1 MSIYEGLII
10 ATFFMVSIMMVIQ
23 FLDSSTP
30 KLADILAIVNIFPCY
45 QVIVYRNGNPIKRSE
60 WLEYLTSS
68 VHYSEFKDG
77 ILYISID

>member
-1 MSIYEGLII
+1 MNIYESLII
-10 ATFFMVSIMMVIQ
+10 AIFFMIAIMMVIQ

-45 QVIVYRNGNPIKRSE
+45 QVIVYRNGKRIKRTE
-60 WLEYLTSS
+60 WFEYLTSS